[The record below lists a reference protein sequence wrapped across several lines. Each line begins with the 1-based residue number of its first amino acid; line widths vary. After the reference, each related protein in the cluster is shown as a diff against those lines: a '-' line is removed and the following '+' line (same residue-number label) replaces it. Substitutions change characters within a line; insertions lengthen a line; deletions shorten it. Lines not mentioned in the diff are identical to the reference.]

1 MWSNFT
7 VPDPIKLSKI
17 EKDTYLL
24 TSHDSENSCAMMKIE
39 PKTGFGVREKIETEN
54 HKVFAACLLNSGIP
68 GVSMTLEAGA
78 EQPTSQTLILG
89 CNRGFLL
96 KYEKGINETA
106 WTKTGECRL
115 E

>member
-1 MWSNFT
+1 
-7 VPDPIKLSKI
+7 
-17 EKDTYLL
+17 
-24 TSHDSENSCAMMKIE
+24 
-39 PKTGFGVREKIETEN
+39 
-54 HKVFAACLLNSGIP
+54 
-68 GVSMTLEAGA
+68 MTLEAGA